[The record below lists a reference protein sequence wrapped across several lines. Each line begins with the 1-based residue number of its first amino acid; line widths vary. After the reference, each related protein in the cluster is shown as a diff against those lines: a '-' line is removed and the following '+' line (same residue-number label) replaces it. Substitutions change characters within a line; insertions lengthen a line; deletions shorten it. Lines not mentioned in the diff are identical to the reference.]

1 MKNIHIFGIV
11 VIALAIGIIISTA
24 TDASTYVDF
33 ATAEKMAVDNNNTKI
48 HVVGK
53 LKKDVSGQILGMKY
67 EPAIDANLFEFLLV
81 DNKNIEKK
89 VIYHE
94 PKPQDFGKAEQVVI
108 IGKMDG
114 DIFKCDKILLKCPSK
129 YQDGKVEF
137 KEVKKVTARF

>member
-1 MKNIHIFGIV
+1 MKNIHIFGII
-11 VIALAIGIIISTA
+11 VIALAIGIIVSTA

-33 ATAEKMAVDNNNTKI
+33 ATAQKMAEDNNNAKI

-53 LKKDVSGQILGMKY
+53 LKKDETGQILGMKY
-67 EPAIDANLFEFLLV
+67 EPSVDANLFEFLLI
-81 DNKNIEKK
+81 DNKNVEKK
-89 VIYHE
+89 VIYRE

-129 YQDGKVEF
+129 YLDGKVEF
-137 KEVKKVTARF
+137 KEVKKATASL

>member
-1 MKNIHIFGIV
+1 MKNIHIFGII
-11 VIALAIGIIISTA
+11 VIALAIGIIVSTA

-33 ATAEKMAVDNNNTKI
+33 ATAEKMAGDKNNTKI

-53 LKKDVSGQILGMKY
+53 LKKDENGKILGLKY
-67 EPAIDANLFEFLLV
+67 EPSVDANHFEFILI
-81 DNKNIEKK
+81 DNKNVEKK
-89 VIYHE
+89 VIYRE

-114 DIFKCDKILLKCPSK
+114 DIFDCDKILLKCPSK

-137 KEVKKVTARF
+137 KEVKKATASL